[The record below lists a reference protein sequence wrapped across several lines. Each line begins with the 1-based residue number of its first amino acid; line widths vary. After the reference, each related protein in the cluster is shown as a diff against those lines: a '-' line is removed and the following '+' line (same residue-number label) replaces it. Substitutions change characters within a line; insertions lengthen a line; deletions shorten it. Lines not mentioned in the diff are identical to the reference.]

1 VTKIEFGQS
10 ALFEADRR
18 KAVVPWMQKRKLL
31 ILTAILL
38 AALALAGCSDRS
50 SNFGK
55 YYKGRT
61 LHINVL
67 TIETAPELRY
77 ATIDPEQVVRHWRL
91 VPSDQDLEL
100 VMVNLKVENHTAT
113 SAIISV
119 DQQAAQLRD
128 FVRETYSPIDLS
140 TRLYQDF
147 RGQAAVDVRM
157 DLGQCFDPNQ
167 MYITP
172 GTTVN
177 WVNEG
182 EEAHYLKL
190 DGGAGEQ
197 GQGNAGSTSINPG
210 ESYARTFGG
219 PGTWKYRCSA
229 EGQPDQE
236 ALVVVEEMDG
246 KPETDERAMLFINGS
261 FDLKMDMGIDGWV
274 VFEAPKGT
282 KFRDFRWRAGDS
294 ITVTF

>member
-10 ALFEADRR
+10 ALLEADRR
-18 KAVVPWMQKRKLL
+18 KAVVPWMQKRKL
-31 ILTAILL
+31 IFLTAILL

-55 YYKGRT
+55 YFKGRT

-91 VPSDQDLEL
+91 IPSDQELEL

-113 SAIISV
+113 SAIVSV

-128 FVRETYSPIDLS
+128 FVRETYFPIDLNK
-140 TRLYQDF
+140 RLYQDF
-147 RGQAAVDVRM
+147 RGRAAVEVRM

-177 WVNEG
+177 WINEG
-182 EEAHYLKL
+182 TEAHYVKL
-190 DGGAGEQ
+190 DGGAG
-197 GQGNAGSTSINPG
+197 GQGDADSMSINPG
-210 ESYARTFGG
+210 ESYAYTFGE
-219 PGTWKYRCSA
+219 PGIWSYQCSA
-229 EGQPDQE
+229 DGGPEQE

-294 ITVTF
+294 ITITF